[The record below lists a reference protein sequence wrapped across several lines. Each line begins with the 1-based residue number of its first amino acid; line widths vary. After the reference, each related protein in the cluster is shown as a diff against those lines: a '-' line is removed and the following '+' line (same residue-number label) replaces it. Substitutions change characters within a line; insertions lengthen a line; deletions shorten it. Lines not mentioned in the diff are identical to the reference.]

1 MRYAALLG
9 IPIKSK
15 ISGGMSHNG
24 VIPKKR
30 TYMFEGT
37 FTAII
42 TPFDKTGVDYVSFEK
57 LIESQIEG
65 GINGLVFIGT
75 TGEPATMT
83 GEEKKTLRD
92 FAIKKVRSRV
102 PVIFGTGS
110 NCTRTAVEN
119 SIAAKSEGADGILVV
134 TPYYNKCT
142 QDGLRL
148 HYEAI
153 ADKCDLPMIIYNVPG
168 RTGVNILPQTAGKLA
183 RDISTIVGI
192 KEACGNLEQIA
203 KTAEEI
209 KGTQLQ
215 LMSGDDKLAVD
226 IARLGGTTLISV
238 ASNALP
244 SEYTKVMALAGEK
257 KFDEAQALLDK
268 YAKLNDL
275 FFCEV
280 NPIPIKYAC
289 SLLGLCRNELRLP
302 LTPISEA
309 NASLLKEEMRRL
321 NII

>member
-1 MRYAALLG
+1 
-9 IPIKSK
+9 
-15 ISGGMSHNG
+15 
-24 VIPKKR
+24 
-30 TYMFEGT
+30 MFEGT

-42 TPFDKTGVDYVSFEK
+42 TPFTKTGVDYVALEK
-57 LIESQIEG
+57 LIEYQIEG
-65 GINGLVFIGT
+65 GIDGIVFCGT

-83 GEEKKTLRD
+83 GDEKKALRD
-92 FAIKKVRSRV
+92 FALKKVDGRV

-110 NCTRTAVEN
+110 NCTQTAVDN
-119 SIAAKSEGADGILVV
+119 SVLAKKEGADGILVV

-142 QDGLRL
+142 QEGLYL

-168 RTGVNILPQTAGKLA
+168 RTGVNILPETAGRLA
-183 RDISTIVGI
+183 HAIPSIVGI

-203 KTAEEI
+203 KTADAI

-226 IARLGGTTLISV
+226 IARFGGTTLISV

-244 SEYTKVMALAGEK
+244 KEFREVMALANAK
-257 KFDEAQALLDK
+257 DYDKADLLLNKYDKFIDLL
-268 YAKLNDL
+268 
-275 FFCEV
+275 FSEV

-289 SLLGLCRNELRLP
+289 WLLGLCQNELRLP
-302 LTPISEA
+302 LTPMSEA
-309 NASLLKEEMRRL
+309 KAQTLKAEMQRL

>member
-1 MRYAALLG
+1 
-9 IPIKSK
+9 
-15 ISGGMSHNG
+15 
-24 VIPKKR
+24 
-30 TYMFEGT
+30 MFEGT

-42 TPFDKTGVDYVSFEK
+42 TPFNKSGVDFSSFEK
-57 LIESQIEG
+57 LIEYQIDG
-65 GINGLVFIGT
+65 GIDGIVFIGT

-83 GEEKKTLRD
+83 SAEKKALRE
-92 FAIKKVRSRV
+92 FAIKQVKGRV

-110 NCTRTAVEN
+110 NCTATAVEN
-119 SIAAKSEGADGILVV
+119 SIVAKEEGADGILVV

-142 QDGLRL
+142 QEGLYL

-168 RTGVNILPQTAGKLA
+168 RTGVNILPETAGRLA
-183 RDISTIVGI
+183 HSIPSIVGI

-203 KTAEEI
+203 KTAEAV
-209 KGTQLQ
+209 KGTGLQ

-244 SEYTKVMALAGEK
+244 KEFSQIMALANAKNFDKADEVLNKYG
-257 KFDEAQALLDK
+257 KFVDLL
-268 YAKLNDL
+268 
-275 FFCEV
+275 FSEV

-289 SLLGLCRNELRLP
+289 SLLGLCKNELRLP
-302 LTPISEA
+302 LTPMSEIKA
-309 NASLLKEEMRRL
+309 RALKEEMQRI